1 MQVLPYWT
9 NVISGC
15 FDFEMI
21 SYCLDLV
28 MEVQHSSEILLNW
41 QFLERKLEISM
52 VWRKFGLELAMVE
65 VEMQPEMPSAPKL
78 ERP

>member
-1 MQVLPYWT
+1 
-9 NVISGC
+9 
-15 FDFEMI
+15 MI

-28 MEVQHSSEILLNW
+28 MEVQCSWEILLSW

-65 VEMQPEMPSAPKL
+65 VEMQPEMPSALKL

>member
-1 MQVLPYWT
+1 
-9 NVISGC
+9 
-15 FDFEMI
+15 MI

-65 VEMQPEMPSAPKL
+65 VETLPEMPSALKL
-78 ERP
+78 EKP